1 MIPKKDAGFTLI
13 ELMIVVAILGIIAA
27 VALPSYRDS
36 VMKARRSDA
45 KSALLQ
51 ASQAMEKYYTENQSY
66 AGATLSDSVPPAA
79 TDVYR
84 ASSPEG
90 FYTLSFTVT
99 PAAAVYTIQ
108 AAPTT
113 GKSQTSDKCL
123 NFTITQTGVKGVNG
137 GSLTSTTECW

>member
-51 ASQAMEKYYTENQSY
+51 ASQAMEKYYTEKQTY
-66 AGATLSDSVPPAA
+66 ASATLGSAA
-79 TDVYR
+79 TDVYS
-84 ASSPEG
+84 ANSPEG

-108 AAPTT
+108 AAPTI

-123 NFTITQTGVKGVNG
+123 NFTITQTGAKGVNG
-137 GSLTSTTECW
+137 GSLTSTAECW

>member
-1 MIPKKDAGFTLI
+1 MIRKKHTGFTLI

-36 VMKARRSDA
+36 VLKARRSDA

-51 ASQAMEKYYTENQSY
+51 ASQAMEKYYTEKQTY
-66 AGATLSDSVPPAA
+66 ASATLGSAA
-79 TDVYR
+79 ADVYS

-113 GKSQTSDKCL
+113 GKSQTNDKCQ
-123 NFTITQTGVKGVNG
+123 NFTITQTGAKGVNG
-137 GSLTSTTECW
+137 GTLTSAAECW